1 LSNQKLLLNKNIFI
15 TGASKGLGQ
24 SLAIEF
30 AKAGA
35 NIYFSYLS
43 DDEGAKKTC
52 HLIEALGTRVIS
64 FKASSINPSEMDH
77 VKVLL
82 DQNKIEIDIL
92 VNNAGVSQAL
102 PFPLQS
108 PEDWNT
114 VIQTNINSLYYVTQ
128 IFLPSMIRKRAGVIL
143 NIGSLAGE
151 KTISAPVHYCTSKS
165 AYRGFTASLAKEVG
179 RYGVRVLCLAPGL
192 LKEGVAKNL
201 PESLQ
206 KEYRENI
213 SLQRIGD
220 FEEVGKYA
228 TFLVSDENTY
238 MSGISLI
245 IDGGF

>member
-1 LSNQKLLLNKNIFI
+1 MPNNKLLLNKNIFI

-24 SLAIEF
+24 SFAIEF

-43 DDEGAKKTC
+43 DDEGARKTC
-52 HLIEALGTRVIS
+52 QLIEALGQKAIS
-64 FKASSINPSEMDH
+64 FKASSINSSEMEN
-77 VKVLL
+77 VKALL
-82 DQNKIEIDIL
+82 SQMKIEIDIL

-108 PEDWNT
+108 AEDWNS

-128 IFLPSMIRKRAGVIL
+128 MFLPSMIRKRAGVIL

-165 AYRGFTASLAKEVG
+165 AYKGFTASLAKEVG

-201 PESLQ
+201 PDSLQ
-206 KEYRENI
+206 EEYRENI

-220 FEEVGKYA
+220 FLEVSKYA

-238 MSGISLI
+238 MSGISLV